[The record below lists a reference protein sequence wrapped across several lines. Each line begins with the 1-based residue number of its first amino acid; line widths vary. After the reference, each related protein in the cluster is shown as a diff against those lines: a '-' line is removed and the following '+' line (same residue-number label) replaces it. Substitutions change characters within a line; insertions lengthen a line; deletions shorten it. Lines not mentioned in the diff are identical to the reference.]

1 MILNNDIL
9 FGAVLEQLAQGN
21 RVSLTGTGTS
31 MEPTIQA
38 STDKLV
44 LQSPG
49 PLQLGQICLYRRPGG
64 GYAIHR
70 IHKLTTDAV
79 VLVGDNQVKTETVK
93 PGDILAQVVAI
104 ERGTSTIDAT
114 AAEFLTVGYRSN
126 KKRLGRFHR
135 RQMRYN
141 IVNFPRR
148 VLKKLLK
155 K

>member
-1 MILNNDIL
+1 MTWNNDIL
-9 FGAVLEQLAQGN
+9 FAAVLEQLAQGKQA
-21 RVSLTGTGTS
+21 VLSGTGTS

-49 PLQLGQICLYRRPGG
+49 PLQPGQICLYRRPGG

-70 IHKLTTDAV
+70 IHKLTADTV

-93 PGDILAQVVAI
+93 PADILAQVVSI
-104 ERGTSTIDAT
+104 QRGDSSVDAT
-114 AAEFLTVGYRSN
+114 AAEFLTVGHRAN
-126 KKRLGRFHR
+126 KKRLAKFHR
-135 RQMRYN
+135 RQTRYN